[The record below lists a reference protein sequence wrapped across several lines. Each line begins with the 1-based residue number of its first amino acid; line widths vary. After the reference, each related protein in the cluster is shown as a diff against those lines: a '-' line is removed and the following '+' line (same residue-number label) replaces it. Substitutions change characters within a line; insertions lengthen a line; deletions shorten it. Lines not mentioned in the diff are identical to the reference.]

1 MKEAR
6 YIKNSTL
13 AVYSGSWVGLHFPAS
28 TPARAGSHKNATEP
42 AILPAMRAPP
52 LANSEPQV
60 SHLCPLWNPHRAMR
74 GLRHNGRPG
83 RRYVRLIARTHCAF
97 RRTARDTFREG
108 IDRGLEC

>member
-60 SHLCPLWNPHRAMR
+60 SHLCPLWNPPTEPCAACVTT
-74 GLRHNGRPG
+74 GGPG
-83 RRYVRLIARTHCAF
+83 ADMCV
-97 RRTARDTFREG
+97 
-108 IDRGLEC
+108 